1 MIPYRKYVFR
11 AEHLWC
17 CFELYPCR
25 GDCLCLCCILCP
37 SFTKFLAFELTSFM
51 CAMPILQVLEALTT
65 TRCNEEF
72 NMEAL
77 ELFGDSF
84 LKYAVSRKLFVEFKS
99 VNEGILSARRM
110 HRICNKTLHRLA
122 VKRGLTVRDYYDSLE
137 VLVLALLCQALWL
150 ILFQSYILVHLVP
163 NLYSF

>member
-1 MIPYRKYVFR
+1 M
-11 AEHLWC
+11 
-17 CFELYPCR
+17 
-25 GDCLCLCCILCP
+25 CCILFP
-37 SFTKFLAFELTSFM
+37 ILTKFVAFGLTYFM
-51 CAMPILQVLEALTT
+51 CVMPILQVLEALTT

-84 LKYAVSRKLFVEFKS
+84 LKYAVSRKLFLEFKS

-110 HRICNKTLHRLA
+110 HRICNKTLHQLA

-137 VLVLALLCQALWL
+137 VLVLAMLCQALC
-150 ILFQSYILVHLVP
+150 
-163 NLYSF
+163 